1 MEEKIGDGETNDMDI
16 GDLTTARG
24 SWRQKD
30 PGVVPGAA
38 SSSGMTDQ
46 QRQEKRQSR
55 ERRDA
60 GNAEGDEETQETE
73 LKQKKRSADKDVK
86 NQDSK
91 KQVQGEMDVDAVQ
104 SGETSDTF
112 WEDEVDVD
120 TEWKM
125 MQEIE
130 GRSAKE
136 ASRIMSDT
144 AEICSFNR
152 NVEEDAIEFDD
163 TEVGRGTTSRTRLR
177 I

>member
-1 MEEKIGDGETNDMDI
+1 
-16 GDLTTARG
+16 
-24 SWRQKD
+24 
-30 PGVVPGAA
+30 
-38 SSSGMTDQ
+38 MTDE

-60 GNAEGDEETQETE
+60 GNTEGDEEMQETE
-73 LKQKKRSADKDVK
+73 LKQQKRSADKDVK

-120 TEWKM
+120 TEWIM

-130 GRSAKE
+130 GAVGEGGLEDHVRHPGDLQLQSKMLRRMRVRS
-136 ASRIMSDT
+136 MT
-144 AEICSFNR
+144 AR
-152 NVEEDAIEFDD
+152 A
-163 TEVGRGTTSRTRLR
+163 R
-177 I
+177 